1 MLYPRISPAD
11 KPRRDIP
18 QVAENSPL
26 SFCST
31 HVFCG
36 LSGTTH
42 FSYSSV
48 NCYLKQCWK
57 KNFYPSFIAV
67 MWSKDTT
74 CCSCS
79 SFLLSFKILFPDI
92 QSNIFWQRP
101 GLCTSVN
108 NFIYFFLWSWAG
120 GILKILQSYWFR
132 ELAVFYFIQR
142 PWMVLGKTV
151 PFVLVFCCLW
161 RAIWNDSM
169 RFSILDSRRTRTPLY
184 FC

>member
-11 KPRRDIP
+11 KPCRDIP

-79 SFLLSFKILFPDI
+79 SFLLSFKFLFPDI

-108 NFIYFFLWSWAG
+108 NFIYIFLWSRAG
-120 GILKILQSYWFR
+120 GDWSLEVCDRHLWYDNMANCWCWF
-132 ELAVFYFIQR
+132 ISS
-142 PWMVLGKTV
+142 
-151 PFVLVFCCLW
+151 
-161 RAIWNDSM
+161 NDAKQG
-169 RFSILDSRRTRTPLY
+169 
-184 FC
+184 